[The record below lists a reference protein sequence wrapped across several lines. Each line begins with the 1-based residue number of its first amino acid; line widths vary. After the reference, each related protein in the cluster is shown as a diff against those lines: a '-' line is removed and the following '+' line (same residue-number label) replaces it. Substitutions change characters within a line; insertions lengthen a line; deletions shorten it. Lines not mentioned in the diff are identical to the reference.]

1 MTRIQ
6 YIKPFTSWRK
16 LKKSLK
22 GGRKYKIGK
31 EALYS
36 ESQCIKAHNKNM
48 VEYKTFEE
56 LHDAELYQ
64 HY

>member
-16 LKKSLK
+16 LKKYLK
-22 GGRKYKIGK
+22 GREKCKINK
-31 EALYS
+31 DALYL